1 MSRFL
6 SPTLAAVTP
15 YTPGEQPQDQQYIKL
30 NTNESPYLPSPAVI
44 AAVSEHEVE
53 KLRLYSDPAC
63 ADLLKAAA
71 AHFGLQPEQIMPGN
85 GSDENLFFALRAF
98 CDADHP
104 LAYADITYGC
114 YGVWCGLMHIPS
126 HIIPLKEDFTL
137 DPKDYYGL
145 NQTIVLANPNAPTG
159 IALPRAE
166 IEGILKA
173 NPNNV
178 VIVDEAYV
186 DFGGES
192 CVPLIDRY
200 ENLLV
205 VQTFSKS
212 RQLAGA
218 RLGLAMGNAK
228 LIADLNRVKF
238 SLNPYNINR
247 LTLKAGQAALE
258 DTAYFEKTRAAIMD
272 TRAWTMQQLT
282 DRGFTVLDSR
292 ANFVF
297 ASTGRINGD
306 ALYKELKKN
315 GILVRHFDAPRIEN
329 WLRITIGTP
338 EQMQALMDAVDK
350 ILEV

>member
-192 CVPLIDRY
+192 CVPLIDQY

-258 DTAYFEKTRAAIMD
+258 DTAYFDKTRAAIMD

-297 ASTGRINGD
+297 ASTERINGGV
-306 ALYKELKKN
+306 LYKELKKN

-338 EQMQALMDAVDK
+338 EQMQTLMDAVDK

>member
-1 MSRFL
+1 MSKFL

-166 IEGILKA
+166 IEGILKE

-192 CVPLIDRY
+192 CVPLIDQY

-258 DTAYFEKTRAAIMD
+258 DTAYFDKTRAAIMD

-297 ASTGRINGD
+297 ASTERISGGV
-306 ALYKELKKN
+306 LYKKLKEN